1 MKKAIILLILL
12 TFTSVF
18 SMAQAVPKVVIQT
31 TLGDILV
38 EVDTKNA
45 PVTATNFLTHVKDGD
60 YQDAVFYRV
69 VRMDNQPN
77 NDVKIEVIQGGLFED
92 SRIEKIKPIG
102 HETTE
107 QTGLHHLDG
116 TISMARSEPGTAS
129 IEFFICIG
137 DQPEL
142 DFGGKRNPD
151 GQGFAAFGQVVKGM
165 DVVRKIQQE
174 KDKGQYLVSPVKI
187 KSIEFIK

>member
-92 SRIEKIKPIG
+92 SRIEKIKP
-102 HETTE
+102 T
-107 QTGLHHLDG
+107 
-116 TISMARSEPGTAS
+116 
-129 IEFFICIG
+129 
-137 DQPEL
+137 
-142 DFGGKRNPD
+142 
-151 GQGFAAFGQVVKGM
+151 
-165 DVVRKIQQE
+165 
-174 KDKGQYLVSPVKI
+174 
-187 KSIEFIK
+187 